1 MCPLSSL
8 VRRSWVLDIFHARHC
23 LTSNAGMPLMS
34 NKDHH
39 LLQQKEYVD
48 NEGDKDKLLYQLSK
62 LF

>member
-1 MCPLSSL
+1 
-8 VRRSWVLDIFHARHC
+8 
-23 LTSNAGMPLMS
+23 MS